1 MKSFKNKIYCLSK
14 MLEVFYTTEL
24 NYFSVMSYSLFL
36 TTVSLLFFHM
46 TELKTIEI
54 NKKSA
59 AILASVI
66 ILLSAFYIAIA
77 LFQYYQRI
85 NEVIVNN
92 TNNEE
97 IKYEKGYWY
106 VYLVFGLILML
117 VQFFISYNII
127 KKSFKFI
134 K

>member
-1 MKSFKNKIYCLSK
+1 
-14 MLEVFYTTEL
+14 MLETILTTEL

-59 AILASVI
+59 AVIASII
-66 ILLSAFYIAIA
+66 ILLSALYIAIA

-85 NEVIVNN
+85 NKEIIDRSD
-92 TNNEE
+92 TEE
-97 IKYEKGYWY
+97 IKYEKTYWY
-106 VYLVFGLILML
+106 IYLTFGVILMI
-117 VQFFISYNII
+117 VQFFVCFNIV
-127 KKSFKFI
+127 KKSFKVI
-134 K
+134 R

>member
-1 MKSFKNKIYCLSK
+1 

-106 VYLVFGLILML
+106 IYLVFGLILML